1 MPELPEVE
9 TFARI
14 LRDGSPQNPSILGE
28 TILHAEIRW
37 PKSLATPDLSQFLG
51 QIQGQRVEAIQRRG
65 KFLILQLT
73 NHALLIHLR
82 MSGDL
87 IAFNNLDVD
96 VPIHTRMILYF
107 NNQSRLVFNDPR
119 KFGRIW
125 LVDHPDQVTGSLG
138 PEPLDVN
145 LTGELFHSRLLHVR
159 RQIKPLLLDQHFLA
173 GVGNIYS
180 DEALHLAK
188 IHPLRVSNTLSL
200 DEAGN
205 LLAAIRLVLTKGIEQ
220 NGASIDWVYRGGDFQ
235 NHFRVYGRT
244 GEHCPVCDTIIEH
257 FRVGQRSTHY
267 CPVCQPQMGG

>member
-14 LRDGSPQNPSILGE
+14 LRDGSTQNPSILGL
-28 TILHAEIRW
+28 TILHAEILW
-37 PKSLATPDLSQFLG
+37 PKSLAIPDLERFQE
-51 QIQGQRVEAIQRRG
+51 QVRNQRVESIQRRG
-65 KFLILQLT
+65 KFLIFQLT
-73 NHALLIHLR
+73 TRTLLIHLR

-87 IAFNNLDVD
+87 IAFNNPMED
-96 VPIHTRMILYF
+96 VPTHTRMILHF
-107 NNQSRLVFNDPR
+107 DNQSRLVFNDPR

-138 PEPLDVN
+138 PEPLDAS
-145 LTGELFHSRLLHVR
+145 LTDEEFHARLLRVR

-188 IHPLRVSNTLSL
+188 IHPLRVSNTLTV
-200 DEAGN
+200 DESMR
-205 LLAAIRLVLTKGIEQ
+205 LLAAIRQVLTKGIEQ

-244 GEHCPVCDTIIEH
+244 GERCPVCDTIIEH

-267 CPVCQPQMGG
+267 CPICQPQMGG